1 MDPEDRDQFKTLH
14 AICKPPLAGA
24 LTSATDRP
32 LCSLPVAADR
42 TRLLLGSYRKGDAED
57 PDVYTSAVAA
67 VLAQYPEAIVRRVTD
82 PRGGLPGTSQWLP
95 TVHEVRAA
103 CEREMAPERERMRR
117 EANRA
122 RTDAICATSAD
133 PDAERRKQVAQEIR
147 KRMAALDTGATRKA
161 DPWRMSPDE
170 ADAYIREISAR
181 PVAPLSAAALGRRA

>member
-1 MDPEDRDQFKTLH
+1 MDPEDREQFKTLH
-14 AICKPPLAGA
+14 AICSKPHGA
-24 LTSATDRP
+24 LTSANDQPR
-32 LCSLPVAADR
+32 CSLPVAADR

-67 VLAQYPEAIVRRVTD
+67 VLAQYPESVVRRVTD

-122 RTDAICATSAD
+122 RTDAICASGAEI
-133 PDAERRKQVAQEIR
+133 DAERRKQVAQEIR
-147 KRMAALDTGATRKA
+147 KRMAALDTESTRKRE
-161 DPWRMSPDE
+161 PWRMSPEE
-170 ADAYIREISAR
+170 AEAYMREIAAR
-181 PVAPLSAAALGRRA
+181 PVAPLSAAALERRS